1 MHVIPRKK
9 GQRVVIGDIILTVIE
24 VRGDEVRFGIELPEG
39 VHDHRPE
46 IHEAIL
52 VPRAGAGE
60 LITT

>member
-9 GQRVVIGDIILTVIE
+9 GQRVVIGDVILTVIE

-39 VHDHRPE
+39 AGVHRPA

-52 VPRAGAGE
+52 GPRAGAGQ
-60 LITT
+60 LITN